1 MTEVFRLNFN
11 SLRPELLLALALNG
25 VWLVVV
31 GLAPRAE
38 QPRPLATGADAP
50 QLLRLSRKLLVQ
62 EEAQRRALPLIAAM
76 DALPPPPPPEL
87 LSPPPRPVIARA
99 ARALPPTGW
108 VWSTA
113 DSDLPAEPA
122 EALEL
127 SQAWLPGNGTPVSDP
142 SAASLEIRRR
152 QLWLTP
158 GQAQQLQALWQRS
171 SSLPS
176 PFEGLPAGTSV
187 RRMLASARSPLG
199 LAKPHGFS
207 LVLPDDVVLFW
218 RQGQQVWLLR
228 SPLNRPAGTA

>member
-1 MTEVFRLNFN
+1 MNFN

-25 VWLVVV
+25 VWLALV
-31 GLAPRAE
+31 GLPLRPEPPRAT
-38 QPRPLATGADAP
+38 ATAADAP
-50 QLLRLSRKLLVQ
+50 QLLRLSRKLLAQ
-62 EEAQRRALPLIAAM
+62 EDAQRRSLPTIAAL

-87 LSPPPRPVIARA
+87 LSPSPRPVLAPA
-99 ARALPPTGW
+99 PGW

-113 DSDLPAEPA
+113 DNDLPKEPA
-122 EALEL
+122 QALDM
-127 SQAWLPGNGTPVSDP
+127 SQAWIPGSGTAVPDA

-171 SSLPS
+171 SSLPA
-176 PFEGLPAGTSV
+176 PFEGLPAGTSA
-187 RRMLASARSPLG
+187 RRLPVPGWAPLG
-199 LAKPHGFS
+199 LARPHGFS
-207 LVLPDDVVLFW
+207 LVLPDAVVLFW